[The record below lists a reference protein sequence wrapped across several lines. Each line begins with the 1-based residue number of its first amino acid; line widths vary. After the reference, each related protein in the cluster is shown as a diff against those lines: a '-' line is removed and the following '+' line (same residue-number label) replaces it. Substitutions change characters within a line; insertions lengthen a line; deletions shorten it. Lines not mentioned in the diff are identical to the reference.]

1 MSTSNDAG
9 EHASPRMY
17 FLQDEAASLAP
28 GRQLP
33 APGAGS
39 AVLLADDSSDMR
51 ELLKEILEDAGHRVQ
66 VASDGHEAL
75 ERLRAGCF
83 DVVVSDVRMPR
94 LDGLGLTRAIRGEPA
109 LAHLPVVLVTSQVTP
124 AHRERALAAGASA
137 YLAKGSFGSAD
148 LDRVVRRVA

>member
-39 AVLLADDSSDMR
+39 AVLLADDCSDMR

-83 DVVVSDVRMPR
+83 DVVRYNRDPS
-94 LDGLGLTRAIRGEPA
+94 
-109 LAHLPVVLVTSQVTP
+109 PVVVSLKKVEACP
-124 AHRERALAAGASA
+124 WH
-137 YLAKGSFGSAD
+137 
-148 LDRVVRRVA
+148 VRGR